1 MPSIDVIVGLPHRS
15 ATKLRRVRVRTT
27 EGLLLRAG
35 TPEGRAELAEAT
47 GIAEEQLLAWCRL
60 AELIT
65 VRGIGGEYAHLLTSV
80 GVGTLGELAGSDPA
94 ELVGRLASR
103 NGSARVVQR
112 LPTPGMV
119 AGWVASAADRE
130 SVIG

>member
-27 EGLLLRAG
+27 EGLLQRAA

-80 GVGTLGELAGSDPA
+80 GVGTLDELAGSDPA

-112 LPTPGMV
+112 LPTPAMV
-119 AGWVASAADRE
+119 AGWVASAADLE